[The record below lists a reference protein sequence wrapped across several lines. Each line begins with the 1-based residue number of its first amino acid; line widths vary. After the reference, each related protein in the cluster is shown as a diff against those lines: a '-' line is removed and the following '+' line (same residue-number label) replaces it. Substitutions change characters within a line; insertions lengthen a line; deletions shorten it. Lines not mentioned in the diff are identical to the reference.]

1 VGRDPTVADQD
12 PDIGYTVPKLM
23 SAGQADVEERHLKP
37 FIDWLNANKR
47 GGEKPYKLAP
57 GP

>member
-1 VGRDPTVADQD
+1 
-12 PDIGYTVPKLM
+12 M

-47 GGEKPYKLAP
+47 SGEKPYKLVA